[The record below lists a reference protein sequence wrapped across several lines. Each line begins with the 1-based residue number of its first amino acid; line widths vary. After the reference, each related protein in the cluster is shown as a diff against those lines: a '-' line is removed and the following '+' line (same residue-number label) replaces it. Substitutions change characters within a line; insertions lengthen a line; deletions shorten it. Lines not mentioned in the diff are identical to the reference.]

1 MNYSVAII
9 YEVFVKA
16 PYAMI
21 FYQTMEVFEKIL
33 QGTSLEDRNE
43 EFLDACVALCTKD
56 GEYQKFGLGAKDE
69 VYSHYLKKEAKRMNE
84 EAKSLECNAG
94 NVV

>member
-1 MNYSVAII
+1 MNYSVAIL

-16 PYAMI
+16 PYAAK

-33 QGTSLEDRNE
+33 QRTSLEDRNE

-56 GEYQKFGLGAKDE
+56 GKYQKFGLGAKDE
-69 VYSHYLKKEAKRMNE
+69 VYSRYLKKEARRTNE
-84 EAKSLECNAG
+84 EAKSLESKI
-94 NVV
+94 